1 MSESKSPN
9 AGRLRKAAEQAVHA
23 LEDGYGTVAYRLDAI
38 HALKAALAEPEHY
51 DAARRTV
58 TLTDTKTGRRVI
70 PIGRIAGKLLDRPPF
85 VVQPNEASTL
95 FAKLTRRLLIDGVTF
110 HDARAT
116 ALTHLAR
123 RVDVLTLARVS
134 GHKDLALLNA
144 VYYRESSAD
153 VALRLR

>member
-1 MSESKSPN
+1 
-9 AGRLRKAAEQAVHA
+9 LAA
-23 LEDGYGTVAYRLDAI
+23 
-38 HALKAALAEPEHY
+38 PEHY
-51 DAARRTV
+51 NPKTRTV
-58 TLTDTKTGRRVI
+58 TLNDTKTGRRVI
-70 PIGRIAGKLLDRPPF
+70 PIGKVAGRLLERPAF

-95 FAKLTRRLLIDGVTF
+95 FAKLTKRLLIDGVTF
-110 HDARAT
+110 HDARAS

-134 GHKDLALLNA
+134 GHKDLALLNS